1 VTSENHHPEDR
12 EDEKAASSEPHR
24 PRKAKTDG
32 LPPAA
37 ITETGGPIDTEAI
50 HGNRKGVD
58 HRASPID
65 EPPVP
70 SERQFE
76 PVDDDRALPPRK
88 GPPLP
93 EADERDREE

>member
-1 VTSENHHPEDR
+1 VTENPHRKDR
-12 EDEKAASSEPHR
+12 EQDEKAPSSEPHR
-24 PRKAKTDG
+24 PGKAKTDG

-37 ITETGGPIDTEAI
+37 VTDTGGPIDTEAI
-50 HGNRKGVD
+50 HGNRKGAD

-65 EPPVP
+65 EPPIP

-76 PVDDDRALPPRK
+76 PVDDDRALQPRK